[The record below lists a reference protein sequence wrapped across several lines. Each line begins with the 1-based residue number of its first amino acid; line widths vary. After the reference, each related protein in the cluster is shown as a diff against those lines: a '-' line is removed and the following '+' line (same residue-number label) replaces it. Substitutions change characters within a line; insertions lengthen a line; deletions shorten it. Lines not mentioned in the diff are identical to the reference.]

1 MCIIHPF
8 SHRNHISMWS
18 VSGVCFITIPG
29 TRHAAA
35 ARYLSC
41 AIADSTQLHCNTLC
55 REMANFPR
63 ESGAVRPPGDW
74 CRPSQGPSN
83 LNMQHTAPVSSAVL
97 LSSVQYHL
105 RKSVKIKQKSVE
117 TSRTNELSNNSLPS
131 QHWTELIWVVEWHST
146 NLYESVLIFYI
157 CQLLVGRAGWA
168 RNAAISCTAPPG
180 YLGSLSCRNTG
191 RKTSK
196 LCW

>member
-8 SHRNHISMWS
+8 SIW
-18 VSGVCFITIPG
+18 ITYPCG
-29 TRHAAA
+29 QFWEYASLHYQDPAA

-74 CRPSQGPSN
+74 CRPSRGPSN

-131 QHWTELIWVVEWHST
+131 QHRTELIWVVEWHST

-157 CQLLVGRAGWA
+157 CQLLVGWAGWA
-168 RNAAISCTAPPG
+168 RNAAIWCTAPRG

>member
-8 SHRNHISMWS
+8 SHLNHISMWS
-18 VSGVCFITIPG
+18 VLRVCFITIPG

-63 ESGAVRPPGDW
+63 EGGESGAVRPPGDW
-74 CRPSQGPSN
+74 CRPSRGPSN

-97 LSSVQYHL
+97 LSSVQYQV
-105 RKSVKIKQKSVE
+105 RKTVKIKPKSVE
-117 TSRTNELSNNSLPS
+117 TSRTNELSNNSLPFPAS
-131 QHWTELIWVVEWHST
+131 NWTH
-146 NLYESVLIFYI
+146 
-157 CQLLVGRAGWA
+157 
-168 RNAAISCTAPPG
+168 
-180 YLGSLSCRNTG
+180 LSGGVTFN
-191 RKTSK
+191 
-196 LCW
+196 

>member
-1 MCIIHPF
+1 MCTIRLWHPF

-18 VSGVCFITIPG
+18 VSRVCFITIPG

-74 CRPSQGPSN
+74 CRPSRGPSN
-83 LNMQHTAPVSSAVL
+83 LNMQQYVSSEVL

-105 RKSVKIKQKSVE
+105 RKSVKIKPKSVE
-117 TSRTNELSNNSLPS
+117 TSRTNELSNNSIPAS
-131 QHWTELIWVVEWHST
+131 NWTH
-146 NLYESVLIFYI
+146 
-157 CQLLVGRAGWA
+157 
-168 RNAAISCTAPPG
+168 
-180 YLGSLSCRNTG
+180 LSGGVTFN
-191 RKTSK
+191 
-196 LCW
+196 